1 MSSRQRNKKICV
13 ICGRPFEC
21 RPSRNIVT
29 CGPECRAEYSRRNH
43 TGYKYS
49 PESRVKMSKIRLEN
63 PRCADLRQAATRAAQ
78 NSPRAGKF
86 VENVHAIDW
95 HLISPDGRHFR
106 FRSLREWLRKNGKK
120 FFDVEPNTRQFDN
133 VFYGLSRVKKS
144 MLGNLPPGQRPGYTY
159 KGWRVIPTEYDMQK
173 NNGLK
178 N

>member
-13 ICGRPFEC
+13 ICGRFFEC
-21 RPSRNIVT
+21 RPSRNT
-29 CGPECRAEYSRRNH
+29 
-43 TGYKYS
+43 
-49 PESRVKMSKIRLEN
+49 
-63 PRCADLRQAATRAAQ
+63 
-78 NSPRAGKF
+78 
-86 VENVHAIDW
+86 IDW

-144 MLGNLPPGQRPGYTY
+144 MLGNLPTGQRPGYTY
-159 KGWRVIPTEYDMQK
+159 KGWRVIPTEYDIQK